1 MIPGSRIIRR
11 AKARVE
17 SPVQGSLNPA
27 QGHERIWPKPYEET
41 PRAHDIGEKVGI
53 GGSRYSVVEQVE
65 PVMHLAVLRCVD
77 AMGAPVAG
85 VTLTSGDATSPI
97 YGVSD
102 EAGLLSVHLPAGE
115 VNLILGDSGTVK
127 TPEMLMPR
135 EVTFKPR
142 SLSFKVDRDVMFLYF
157 VDSGGLLKGEINP
170 GTQGPVNPHP
180 NPKSNPKPNH
190 KGWLSRNYPGI
201 AAVGASLAAIYLAT
215 RQPKS
220 AAHS

>member
-1 MIPGSRIIRR
+1 MQ
-11 AKARVE
+11 A
-17 SPVQGSLNPA
+17 SLNPA
-27 QGHERIWPKPYEET
+27 LRHERIWPKPYEET
-41 PRAHDIGEKVGI
+41 PRAYDMGEKVGI

-65 PVMHLAVLRCVD
+65 PVMQLVALRCVD
-77 AMGAPVAG
+77 AMGAPVTG
-85 VTLTSGDATSPI
+85 VTLTSGDATSSI
-97 YGVSD
+97 DGVSD

-115 VNLILGDSGTVK
+115 VKLMLGDSGTVK

-135 EVTFKPR
+135 EVTFTPR
-142 SLSFKVDRDVMFLYF
+142 ALIFKVDRDVMFTYF
-157 VDSGGLLKGEINP
+157 VDSGTLIKGETNP
-170 GTQGPVNPHP
+170 GTQEPVNPQP
-180 NPKSNPKPNH
+180 NPQSNTKPNT